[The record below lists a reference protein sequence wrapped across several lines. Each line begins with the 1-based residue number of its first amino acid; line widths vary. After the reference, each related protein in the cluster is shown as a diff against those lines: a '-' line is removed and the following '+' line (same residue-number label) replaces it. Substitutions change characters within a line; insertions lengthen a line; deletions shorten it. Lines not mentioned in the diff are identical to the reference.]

1 MNADDLLRDLNTA
14 QAEAVGSPL
23 TNMLIIAGAGT
34 GKTRVLVQRIAFLIL
49 KYNVRPCS
57 ILSVTF
63 TNKAASEIKERLLTL
78 LGECDSRYLWT
89 CTFHSACLRILRNFF
104 EAAGLSKDFKV
115 IDTSD
120 QLSIIKAAIGEMPQL
135 EKLGVNPKE
144 YLNRIMKL
152 KERGIRPNRVV
163 DIVGLEPY
171 FSDVYCLYQSKCDKN
186 NLVDFAELLLRC
198 CELLRNNKVVKE
210 YLNNKF
216 KQILVDE
223 FQDTNSIQYEWLN
236 LIKGDDSNVLVVGDD
251 DQSIYGWRGAVIE
264 NMHNFLHDYRDV
276 KLIKL
281 EKNYRSTSSIL
292 GVANSL
298 IKNNS
303 KRLVE
308 KFLTTDNKGKDL
320 VTIVQTENGITEA
333 NLVTKLIEAKL
344 QEGLKPCQIAVL
356 YRTNA
361 QSRLLEKSLVNN
373 DINYNILGGLRFF
386 DREEI
391 KNVLSYLSL
400 IVNTDDN
407 VAFSRIVNVPS
418 RKIGATTIAK
428 ISTIASEFG
437 ISMFEAMKVFS
448 KNSKSKPVENF
459 ISLINDLKIE
469 MNSEKYDLSE
479 FTSVILTKSGLDIY
493 YVDKDRKEG
502 SDDNRR
508 TSNIEE
514 LILDMQSRVFVDED
528 EYFEDSTTT
537 DSVVKNDDMTLKQN
551 IVSFINASAL
561 VPSSEGDNNYE
572 SAIQLMT
579 IHCAKG
585 LEFDCVIVSG
595 FEDQLL
601 PLGSDTLDIEEER
614 RLAYVAITRARKYLY
629 LTYANNRIRYGS
641 FGDFSSGG
649 ASIFLDEIDTK
660 FYQKKLYMGY
670 H

>member
-120 QLSIIKAAIGEMPQL
+120 QLSIIKAAIREMPQL

-163 DIVGLEPY
+163 DTVGLERY

-210 YLNNKF
+210 YLNNKC

-373 DINYNILGGLRFF
+373 DI
-386 DREEI
+386 
-391 KNVLSYLSL
+391 
-400 IVNTDDN
+400 N

-660 FYQKKLYMGY
+660 FYQKKLYMG
-670 H
+670 